1 MAFTSLRFPLV
12 VTLLGGIA
20 CSSQPDHP
28 GTDDSGASSPNG
40 GSSAAGNTSSAGVAT
55 GGSPVGSAG
64 TPSNGGVGVAGAS
77 AGAAAGGASGG
88 SGGVANTAGSS
99 SVAGAGG
106 ASTAGAGGS
115 AGTGGGTDPGV
126 CPTLPTAPLAAS
138 AITTFNDNG
147 GWCWYQD
154 ERAVVDTKN
163 SKFIIGSVAFN
174 GSVDGDIVAV
184 VSDFTGATKKKFTLA
199 TNLSPDDHNA
209 PAFNIRPD
217 GKIAAM
223 WAGHRE
229 DCNSYY
235 SVFDG
240 TAWAGNKSY
249 NWAPKGCPWDGDSQ
263 KITYSNLWYLD
274 NKLYSAVRSVN
285 TSPNLLLSP
294 DDGGSFDYY
303 GRITATPTMGYVAG
317 YYRYWGNNTDRLD
330 FVATEAHPRD
340 GDTSL
345 WHGYISGGKVHDS
358 KGTVIDDN
366 VGDATAQN
374 IDKFT
379 KVFATQTTIGGVKLE
394 HMWNH
399 DIARYADG
407 TIAVLGQGRVSG
419 TGSDDP
425 DKRMIYSRYDGTS
438 WKSTYLVKAGKKL
451 YADEQDYTGLSALHP
466 DNPHIIFVSSTFNPS
481 TDMAVPSGKHE
492 IFMGVTCDDGATFK
506 WTALTEN
513 STVDNLRPIV
523 PKWDSTH
530 TLLLWMKG
538 TYDTAQK
545 MTMTIVG
552 TTALGAAPP

>member
-1 MAFTSLRFPLV
+1 MSGTS
-12 VTLLGGIA
+12 TA
-20 CSSQPDHP
+20 
-28 GTDDSGASSPNG
+28 GTAGATMG
-40 GSSAAGNTSSAGVAT
+40 GSSGAAGN
-55 GGSPVGSAG
+55 
-64 TPSNGGVGVAGAS
+64 
-77 AGAAAGGASGG
+77 AA
-88 SGGVANTAGSS
+88 V
-99 SVAGAGG
+99 
-106 ASTAGAGGS
+106 AGAGGS
-115 AGTGGGTDPGV
+115 AGASGGGGSGGTGPDV

-138 AITTFNDNG
+138 SITTFNDDG

-163 SKFIIGSVAFN
+163 SKFVIGSVAFN
-174 GSVDGDIVAV
+174 GGANGDIVAV
-184 VSDFTGATKKKFTLA
+184 VSDFKGTDKKKFTLA

-209 PAFNIRPD
+209 PAFNVRPD
-217 GKIAAM
+217 GKISAM

-240 TAWAGNKSY
+240 SAWAGTKSY

-274 NKLYSAVRSVN
+274 GKLYSAVRSVN
-285 TSPNLLLSP
+285 TSPNLLASP

-340 GDTSL
+340 ADTSL
-345 WHGYISGGKVHDS
+345 WHGYVKDGKVYDS
-358 KGTVIDDN
+358 KGTVVDDN
-366 VGDATAQN
+366 VGDGSAQN

-379 KVFATQTTIGGVKLE
+379 KVFASQTTIGGVKLE
-394 HMWNH
+394 HLWNH

-425 DKRMIYSRYDGTS
+425 DKRMIYSRFDGTA

-451 YADEQDYTGLSALHP
+451 YPDEQDYTGLSALHP
-466 DNPHIIFVSSTFNPS
+466 DNPHIIFVSSTFDPR

-492 IFMGVTCDDGATFK
+492 IFMGVTCDDGATFN
-506 WTALTEN
+506 WTPLTEG
-513 STVDNLRPIV
+513 STVDNLRPHV

-538 TYDTAQK
+538 TYNTAQK